1 MSRFGRLHQSLLLQH
16 KFERHL
22 LKNRALLKNNY
33 YNHIQWLDDSDNDKT
48 YELKNMLFI
57 LVISIIFLIISFS
70 VLIAEL
76 IYFSDYWKRGQLKM
90 LLIIFRNKLRFQ
102 LPY

>member
-16 KFERHL
+16 KFERDL
-22 LKNRALLKNNY
+22 LKNRAFLKNNNY
-33 YNHIQWLDDSDNDKT
+33 IHIQWLDYSDNDKT

-57 LVISIIFLIISFS
+57 LVISIIFLIISVC

-76 IYFSDYWKRGQLKM
+76 IYFSDYWKRGKLKM
-90 LLIIFRNKLRFQ
+90 VLIIFRNKFRFV
-102 LPY
+102 